1 MGIFM
6 KSLNEITLRRA
17 FLDKRKCIETTL
29 KLNYEKAQEEKL
41 MLSILPEH
49 IASKVSKDIWDEVRA
64 MEEES
69 GSKSQSISCR
79 PFKYI
84 EFFYIYVKQSFIHPN
99 CFHKTEIF
107 IL

>member
-6 KSLNEITLRRA
+6 KTLNEITLKRA
-17 FLDKRKCIETTL
+17 FLDKRRCIETTL
-29 KLNYEKAQEEKL
+29 KLNYEKTQEEKL

-69 GSKSQSISCR
+69 ESKTQSISHK
-79 PFKYI
+79 PFKL
-84 EFFYIYVKQSFIHPN
+84 VTLLSFRIH
-99 CFHKTEIF
+99 FVMH
-107 IL
+107 